1 MWSEGEAPVAERR
14 NIRYVEPVR
23 ERPTD
28 AAQAL
33 PVDPAVRR
41 QSTYP
46 GLQAPGWL
54 ATHPAVGLSLFVI
67 GLIVF
72 GFLAF
77 QLQTNGPMLQLDQ
90 QVAEAMQATASKAP
104 GLWVETMTYGF
115 FMGKE
120 NLQVLGAILV
130 VYFLYKRYWPELGMV
145 LIGWMGGSVIWT
157 LLIYYFNRPRPEKQL
172 GIEVKTIPSFPSGHT
187 MFAIL
192 ALGLLAYLLV
202 PKMPSLFW
210 KWVIVLAAVLT
221 ILFVG
226 YSRLYEGGHFLSDLI
241 AGYAVGL
248 SWGGL
253 VYTLLDGVALRRR
266 SHHG

>member
-1 MWSEGEAPVAERR
+1 
-14 NIRYVEPVR
+14 VEPTQ
-23 ERPTD
+23 ERSD
-28 AAQAL
+28 EAVQAL
-33 PVDPAVRR
+33 PVDPIVRR
-41 QSTYP
+41 NQAYS

-54 ATHPAVGLSLFVI
+54 ATHPAVGLSLFLV
-67 GLIVF
+67 GLVVF
-72 GFLAF
+72 GFTAY
-77 QLQTNGPMLQLDQ
+77 QLQTNGPMMQLDQ
-90 QVAEAMQATASKAP
+90 QITQIMQRMVSTAP
-104 GLWVETMTYGF
+104 GLWLETMTYGF

-145 LIGWMGGSVIWT
+145 IIGWTGGTVVWT
-157 LLIYYFNRPRPEKQL
+157 LLINYFNRPRPEKQV

-202 PKMPSLFW
+202 PKMPSVFW

-221 ILFVG
+221 MLFVG

-248 SWGGL
+248 SWGAL
-253 VYTLLDGVALRRR
+253 VYTLLDGLALRRR
-266 SHHG
+266 T

>member
-1 MWSEGEAPVAERR
+1 MAER
-14 NIRYVEPVR
+14 NNVRYVEPIQDRSVDTP
-23 ERPTD
+23 E
-28 AAQAL
+28 AM
-33 PVDPAVRR
+33 PVEPVHRR
-41 QSTYP
+41 RDLDG

-54 ATHPAVGLSLFVI
+54 ATHPAVGLSLFLL
-67 GLIVF
+67 GLVVF
-72 GFLAF
+72 GFLAY
-77 QLQTNGPMLQLDQ
+77 QLQSNGPMVQLDQ
-90 QVAEAMQATASKAP
+90 EVGSMMQGIASKAP
-104 GLWVETMTYGF
+104 GMLLEFMTYGF

-145 LIGWMGGSVIWT
+145 LIGWTGGTVVWT
-157 LLIYYFNRPRPEKQL
+157 LLINYFNRPRPDKQL

-221 ILFVG
+221 MLFVG
-226 YSRLYEGGHFLSDLI
+226 FTRLYEGGHFLSDLI

-248 SWGGL
+248 SWGAL

-266 SHHG
+266 THHG